1 MPCEASPR
9 WMGSGRWPVAMDIVV
24 VGNAKEDASQ
34 VAKAE
39 SEGDI

>member
-1 MPCEASPR
+1 MDGFR
-9 WMGSGRWPVAMDIVV
+9 KVAMDIVV
-24 VGNAKEDASQ
+24 VGNAKEDASE